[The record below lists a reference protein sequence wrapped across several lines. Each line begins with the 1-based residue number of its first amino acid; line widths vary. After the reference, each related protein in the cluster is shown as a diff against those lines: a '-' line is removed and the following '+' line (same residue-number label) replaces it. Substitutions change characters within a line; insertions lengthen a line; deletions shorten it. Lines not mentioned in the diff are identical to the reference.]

1 MIGTKLSLAQQ
12 QRALRYSYLAW
23 LLWLGVLIPLWQSQG
38 MGMADAWGLAAIAL
52 APLLLMLGWVW
63 PAKSGNMLMLVGMLL
78 LVYFGFAILAAM
90 RGGWATLMY
99 SVEVLLITHTLF
111 WLMWVVERLPKLQQS
126 A

>member
-1 MIGTKLSLAQQ
+1 MIGTTLSLAQQ
-12 QRALRYSYLAW
+12 QCALRYSYLAW

-38 MGMADAWGLAAIAL
+38 VGMANAWGLAAIAL
-52 APLLLMLGWVW
+52 TPLLLMLGWIW

-90 RGGWATLMY
+90 RGGWATLIY
-99 SVEVLLITHTLF
+99 GIEVLLITHTLF